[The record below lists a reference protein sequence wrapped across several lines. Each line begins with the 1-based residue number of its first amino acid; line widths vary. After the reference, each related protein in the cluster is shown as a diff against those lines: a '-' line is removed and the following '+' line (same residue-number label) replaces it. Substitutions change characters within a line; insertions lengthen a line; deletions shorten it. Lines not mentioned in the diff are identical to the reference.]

1 MTQVNERLAPYT
13 DTQRMEL
20 RSYVNLAGEV
30 VARLWPMRTFISRNP
45 LQGLEQFSFGEAV
58 RRGEELFGGRGYLS
72 CDTYREAFRRGRIQR
87 RHLDEALRPLAT
99 DTHIVFGDRRLSHL
113 DVLRAVMVHGV
124 GPSSRGRSASAGAEP
139 SRESAASLTRLTQWM
154 ASSPGSD

>member
-58 RRGEELFGGRGYLS
+58 RRGE
-72 CDTYREAFRRGRIQR
+72 
-87 RHLDEALRPLAT
+87 
-99 DTHIVFGDRRLSHL
+99 
-113 DVLRAVMVHGV
+113 
-124 GPSSRGRSASAGAEP
+124 
-139 SRESAASLTRLTQWM
+139 
-154 ASSPGSD
+154 